1 MSRVQFFTQKMIDQW
16 TVEGK
21 VHFDGK
27 TLKVLVGSP
36 AHYVLRPAVMVLDL
50 VDGEDQRQLKGK
62 VLTEEHQKALK
73 MDVYLDSGI
82 IGQVAYKVEPGFVV
96 GGDAPSAAEPT
107 KESQSSGDSLAD
119 IMLKTLSGL

>member
-16 TVEGK
+16 ALEGK

-27 TLKVLVGSP
+27 TLKVLVGTP
-36 AHYVLRPAVMVLDL
+36 AHYVLQPAVMVLDI

-62 VLTEEHQKALK
+62 VISEAHQKTLN

-96 GGDAPSAAEPT
+96 AGQASSVAEPA
-107 KESQSSGDSLAD
+107 KDGQGSGDSLAD

>member
-1 MSRVQFFTQKMIDQW
+1 MIDQW
-16 TVEGK
+16 TLEGK

-27 TLKVLVGSP
+27 TLKVLVGDP
-36 AHYVLRPAVMVLDL
+36 ALYVLQPAVMVIDL

-62 VLTEEHQKALK
+62 VLTEEHQKVLK

-96 GGDAPSAAEPT
+96 AENHPSPQAPAKDGQSA
-107 KESQSSGDSLAD
+107 SDSLAD